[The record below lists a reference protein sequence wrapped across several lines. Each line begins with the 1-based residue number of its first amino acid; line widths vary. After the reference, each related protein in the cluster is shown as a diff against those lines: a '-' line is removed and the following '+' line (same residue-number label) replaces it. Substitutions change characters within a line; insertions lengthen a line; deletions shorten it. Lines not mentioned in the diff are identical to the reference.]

1 MRVYAVLGE
10 TAVLGAWPPH
20 ARDRAGGR
28 RHATSQAGGQ
38 RRGVGAYAG
47 RVMCYAER
55 VLCLLRGACCA
66 LRGEA
71 CAVRGEARA
80 VLFGA
85 RAMPCGAS
93 RVLFSAGRGVWCALA
108 AQHMPVRGGAG
119 GACLVQVRGEARAVL
134 HRRRCRHP
142 RSLRGSAV
150 DSARWPLACA
160 AKQPLGRLSEC
171 ACECE
176 NAKVAEHAVPASASA
191 SASARGQAA
200 TRQAESVHASAHANA
215 NMPRA
220 SACCASH
227 APCVKR

>member
-47 RVMCYAER
+47 RVLCYAER

-142 RSLRGSAV
+142 RSLRGRLSAV
-150 DSARWPLACA
+150 DSARCAAPWPLAS
-160 AKQPLGRLSEC
+160 L
-171 ACECE
+171 
-176 NAKVAEHAVPASASA
+176 
-191 SASARGQAA
+191 RGQAA
-200 TRQAESVHASAHANA
+200 TRQTERVRMRMRKRQSG
-215 NMPRA
+215 RA
-220 SACCASH
+220 RCAG
-227 APCVKR
+227 

>member
-47 RVMCYAER
+47 RVLCYAER
-55 VLCLLRGACCA
+55 VLCLLRGACFA

-119 GACLVQVRGEARAVL
+119 GACLVQVLEAHQPRGRPSAARL
-134 HRRRCRHP
+134 RP
-142 RSLRGSAV
+142 RLLCVRGGRGHIRV
-150 DSARWPLACA
+150 R
-160 AKQPLGRLSEC
+160 LGGG
-171 ACECE
+171 AID
-176 NAKVAEHAVPASASA
+176 AEK
-191 SASARGQAA
+191 
-200 TRQAESVHASAHANA
+200 
-215 NMPRA
+215 PRTL
-220 SACCASH
+220 CCAGRVLCS
-227 APCVKR
+227 AGRVLYNMLCGARRVLFYTVVVAVILGV